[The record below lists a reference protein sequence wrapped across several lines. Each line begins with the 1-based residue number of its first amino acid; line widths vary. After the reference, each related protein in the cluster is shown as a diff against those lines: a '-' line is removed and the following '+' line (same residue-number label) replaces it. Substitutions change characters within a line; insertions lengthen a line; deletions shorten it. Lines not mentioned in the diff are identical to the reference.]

1 MSYETYEL
9 AVKPINEAIQSR
21 AAELVAK
28 VKTTATAN
36 SSDLSKMVFDDDF
49 IFFSQDGASVLTKS
63 ENYGIKLFSYGKTD
77 VYYEPINDRFVYYE
91 FDSDF
96 GYTMSHE
103 IEESVL
109 TKIFE
114 DISLYTAAMHVVGVD
129 EVTTACLK
137 FRQGVLDRLK

>member
-21 AAELVAK
+21 AAELAAK
-28 VKTTATAN
+28 IKTTATAN
-36 SSDLSKMVFDDDF
+36 SDDLSKMVLDDDF
-49 IFFSQDGASVLTKS
+49 IFFSQNGASALTKS
-63 ENYGIKLFSYGKTD
+63 EDNGIKLFSYGKTD
-77 VYYEPINDRFVYYE
+77 VYYEPLTDRFVYYE
-91 FDSDF
+91 FDSDLGF
-96 GYTMSHE
+96 TMSHE

-137 FRQGVLDRLK
+137 FRRGVLDRLK